1 MEKYEYK
8 LDVAQL
14 KLIDKI
20 NQLRRQ
26 NNIPELQY
34 NKEQKFPEHII
45 NSKTELFFY
54 EEKDIYKFSTNCY
67 LIKYPISKCQKD
79 IKYKNIINILTI
91 DFLDKINIIRK
102 DNYVYI
108 ALYNNKFNENYN
120 NINTY
125 SRRIRL
131 SQINI
136 ANSKDRLNEH
146 EQTGNLY
153 VTRVN
158 VDENDND

>member
-1 MEKYEYK
+1 M
-8 LDVAQL
+8 
-14 KLIDKI
+14 
-20 NQLRRQ
+20 
-26 NNIPELQY
+26 
-34 NKEQKFPEHII
+34 
-45 NSKTELFFY
+45 
-54 EEKDIYKFSTNCY
+54 
-67 LIKYPISKCQKD
+67 
-79 IKYKNIINILTI
+79 
-91 DFLDKINIIRK
+91 
-102 DNYVYI
+102 YI

-158 VDENDND
+158 VDENDNDWSENIIVRNIKVNENHYEKIN